1 MFDKESPM
9 NFFRRFTKLVP
20 ILSILALFSMNT
32 VPLQAAMV
40 DNDQLISQSQMQMSK
55 QEILTQLDRQHV
67 QDKLLAMGVNIDD
80 AKQRIDQMTQ
90 QELAQVAQD
99 IENMPAGSGGVV
111 GPIVGALL
119 VVFIVLVVT
128 DMLGATDVFGFVNDI
143 NH

>member
-1 MFDKESPM
+1 M

-20 ILSILALFSMNT
+20 ILSILALFSMNIA
-32 VPLQAAMV
+32 PLQAAMV

-111 GPIVGALL
+111 GPIIGALL

>member
-1 MFDKESPM
+1 M

-90 QELAQVAQD
+90 QELTQVAQD

>member
-1 MFDKESPM
+1 M

-20 ILSILALFSMNT
+20 ILSILALFSMNIA
-32 VPLQAAMV
+32 PLQAAMV

-55 QEILTQLDRQHV
+55 QEILSQLDRQDV
-67 QDKLLAMGVNIDD
+67 QDKLIAMGVNVDD

-119 VVFIVLVVT
+119 VIFIVLVVT

>member
-1 MFDKESPM
+1 M

-20 ILSILALFSMNT
+20 VLSILALFSMNIA
-32 VPLQAAMV
+32 PLQAAMV

>member
-1 MFDKESPM
+1 M

-20 ILSILALFSMNT
+20 VLSILALVSMNIA
-32 VPLQAAMV
+32 PLQASMV
-40 DNDQLISQSQMQMSK
+40 DSDQLISQSQMQMSK

>member
-1 MFDKESPM
+1 M

-20 ILSILALFSMNT
+20 ILSLLALFSMNIA
-32 VPLQAAMV
+32 PLQAAMV

>member
-1 MFDKESPM
+1 M

>member
-1 MFDKESPM
+1 M

-20 ILSILALFSMNT
+20 ILSILALFSMNIT
-32 VPLQAAMV
+32 PLQAAMV

-128 DMLGATDVFGFVNDI
+128 DMLGATDVFGFLNDI